1 MPQIPLPERGQPLDV
16 AFLYEIAR
24 SINDL
29 NNTVAANLN
38 SSSKI
43 REVSNRPTSG
53 LNVYAQ
59 EISSF
64 TPGAKT
70 AGAVETTTVIF
81 GVSFQYPPVVFAT
94 PIVKDA
100 SPASQNTTVY
110 VRDIT
115 TTQCTIGL
123 RYGTSGQADVD
134 VNVFAIGIPA

>member
-1 MPQIPLPERGQPLDV
+1 MPQIPLTERGQPLDV

-59 EISSF
+59 EIS
-64 TPGAKT
+64 
-70 AGAVETTTVIF
+70 
-81 GVSFQYPPVVFAT
+81 
-94 PIVKDA
+94 
-100 SPASQNTTVY
+100 
-110 VRDIT
+110 
-115 TTQCTIGL
+115 
-123 RYGTSGQADVD
+123 
-134 VNVFAIGIPA
+134 